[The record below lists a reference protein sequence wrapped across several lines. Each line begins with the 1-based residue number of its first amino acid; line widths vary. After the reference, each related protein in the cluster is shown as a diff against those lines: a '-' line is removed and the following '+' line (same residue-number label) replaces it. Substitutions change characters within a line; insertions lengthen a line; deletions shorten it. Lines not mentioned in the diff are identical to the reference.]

1 MFSLRYKTLKRFLI
15 ILLPNIYQKM
25 KIRFKKK
32 RLKLSLIFEILFFI
46 LGTIA
51 VISDSNNIFNY
62 GYLIIGILYIGTY
75 FFENNKQ
82 YLTIENGII
91 SKNHLIPKKINLNEI
106 KQIKKFAGDYIL
118 KTDSTE
124 LRINTEL
131 IEEKSL
137 AELKTVLEN
146 LNLETK

>member
-1 MFSLRYKTLKRFLI
+1 
-15 ILLPNIYQKM
+15 M
-25 KIRFKKK
+25 KIRFTKK
-32 RLKLSLIFEILFFI
+32 RLKHYLIFGIIWLVF
-46 LGTIA
+46 GTTA
-51 VISDSNNIFNY
+51 VIFNSENVFNY
-62 GYLIIGILYIGTY
+62 GYIIIGILYFGTY
-75 FFENNKQ
+75 LFENNKH
-82 YLTIENGII
+82 YLTIENGTI

-106 KQIKKFAGDYIL
+106 KRIKKFAGDYIL

-137 AELKTVLEN
+137 AELNTVLEN

>member
-1 MFSLRYKTLKRFLI
+1 
-15 ILLPNIYQKM
+15 M

-32 RLKLSLIFEILFFI
+32 RLKYYLIFGILWLV

-51 VISDSNNIFNY
+51 VIFNSEFFFNY
-62 GYLIIGILYIGTY
+62 GYLLIGILYVGTY
-75 FFENNKQ
+75 LFENKKQ
-82 YLTIENGII
+82 YLTIENGVI

-106 KQIKKFAGDYIL
+106 KRIKKFAGDYIL

-131 IEEKSL
+131 IEENSL
-137 AELKTVLEN
+137 ATLNNLLDN
-146 LNLETK
+146 LNLETRLICENIIIFL

>member
-1 MFSLRYKTLKRFLI
+1 
-15 ILLPNIYQKM
+15 M
-25 KIRFKKK
+25 KIRFTKK
-32 RLKLSLIFEILFFI
+32 RLKHYLIFGILWLV
-46 LGTIA
+46 LGTTA
-51 VISDSNNIFNY
+51 VIFNSDNIFNY
-62 GYLIIGILYIGTY
+62 GYLIIGILYLGTY
-75 FFENNKQ
+75 LFENNKQ

-106 KQIKKFAGDYIL
+106 KRIKKFAGDYIL

-131 IEEKSL
+131 IEKKSL
-137 AELKTVLEN
+137 TELDTVLEN

>member
-1 MFSLRYKTLKRFLI
+1 
-15 ILLPNIYQKM
+15 M

-32 RLKLSLIFEILFFI
+32 RLKYYLIFGILWLV
-46 LGTIA
+46 LGTTA
-51 VISDSNNIFNY
+51 VIFNPENFFNY
-62 GYLIIGILYIGTY
+62 GYLLMGILYAGTY
-75 FFENNKQ
+75 LFENKKQ

-106 KQIKKFAGDYIL
+106 KRIKKFAGDYIL

-131 IEEKSL
+131 IEENSL
-137 AELKTVLEN
+137 AELNTVLEK

>member
-1 MFSLRYKTLKRFLI
+1 M
-15 ILLPNIYQKM
+15 N
-25 KIRFKKK
+25 IRFKKK
-32 RLKLSLIFEILFFI
+32 RFRYYLIFGILWLV
-46 LGTIA
+46 LGTPA
-51 VISDSNNIFNY
+51 VIFDLNNPFSY
-62 GYLIIGILYIGTY
+62 GYLLLGILYIGTY
-75 FFENNKQ
+75 LFENKKQ

-106 KQIKKFAGDYIL
+106 KRIKKFAGEYIL

-124 LRINTEL
+124 LKINTDL

-137 AELKTVLEN
+137 SELNTVLEN

>member
-91 SKNHLIPKKINLNEI
+91 SK
-106 KQIKKFAGDYIL
+106 
-118 KTDSTE
+118 
-124 LRINTEL
+124 
-131 IEEKSL
+131 KSL
-137 AELKTVLEN
+137 NSEKNKSERNKAD
-146 LNLETK
+146 

>member
-1 MFSLRYKTLKRFLI
+1 
-15 ILLPNIYQKM
+15 M
-25 KIRFKKK
+25 KIRFTKK
-32 RLKLSLIFEILFFI
+32 RLKHYLIFGILWLVF
-46 LGTIA
+46 GTTA
-51 VISDSNNIFNY
+51 VIFDSENVFNY
-62 GYLIIGILYIGTY
+62 VHLIIGILYFGTY
-75 FFENNKQ
+75 LFENNKQ
-82 YLTIENGII
+82 YLIIENGII

-106 KQIKKFAGDYIL
+106 RRINKFAGDYIL

-137 AELKTVLEN
+137 EELHTLLDN